1 MTRRLETAVYLALL
15 AGLSL
20 LVAAEGR
27 RRAELERRVP
37 VAPAELY
44 RTLARS
50 QTSWQVVDVRPDMAE
65 GYEESHVPGA
75 IPMPLEPPATVDLHE
90 LRVAW
95 YTRMPGASPTPETIA
110 ATEAAAH
117 ALASAGARIHATV
130 PTVIVT
136 SGDGGAEVERCLA
149 RFGAARRL
157 AGGMEAWSQARLPE
171 DSGEYAP
178 PSVKA
183 GGGCL

>member
-75 IPMPLEPPATVDLHE
+75 IPL
-90 LRVAW
+90 
-95 YTRMPGASPTPETIA
+95 PGCDPERA
-110 ATEAAAH
+110 PAAAR
-117 ALASAGARIHATV
+117 ARIHATV